1 MSEHRLRH
9 FIGPALFEAVF
20 VVLGVVL
27 ALAANEWR
35 KSRADIAQANTALTE
50 IVRELDANRQAV
62 TAALDYH
69 SGLIQKITQAAND
82 SSKPGLRD
90 FSRGFIAPAQIHRT
104 AWSAATEIGAL
115 TSMPYDSVVAL
126 SRVYAQQENYQEQ
139 AKSVAQIIYAE
150 LYRSGAA
157 AIIAN
162 SDNLVNVLQIFVY
175 REQQLL
181 ETYDTLLN
189 GIFSEHRLQPA
200 NLLPGNSK

>member
-1 MSEHRLRH
+1 MSEHRFRH

-35 KSRADIAQANTALTE
+35 KSRADLAQANTALTE

-62 TAALDYH
+62 ATALDYH
-69 SGLIQKITQAAND
+69 RGLIHNITQAAEN
-82 SSKPGLRD
+82 SAKPSLRD
-90 FSRGFIAPAQIHRT
+90 FSKGFIAPAQIHST
-104 AWSAATEIGAL
+104 AWSAATEIGVL
-115 TSMPYDSVVAL
+115 TSMPYESVVAL
-126 SRVYAQQENYQEQ
+126 SRVYAQQETYQEQ

-150 LYRSGAA
+150 LYRGGAP

-162 SDNLVNVLQIFVY
+162 ADNLVNVLQIFVY

-181 ETYDTLLN
+181 ETYNTLLQKT
-189 GIFSEHRLQPA
+189 FVAHHLQT
-200 NLLPGNSK
+200 GTE